1 MRGHSTQFA
10 LTSVEIRSLPAQC
23 PRGYELSAQSLTKYE
38 PGCPSRYEVRDRMS
52 AEVRPWDPFLCES
65 AKMVCTNRLDLV
77 PARTLLDALYHQTSF
92 ITIRCFLETQ
102 YRSMS
107 YITTFGML
115 AIDVRSGTS
124 FLLKDHLEDAFSA
137 RAWTKSDIGP
147 RCPDWA

>member
-1 MRGHSTQFA
+1 
-10 LTSVEIRSLPAQC
+10 
-23 PRGYELSAQSLTKYE
+23 
-38 PGCPSRYEVRDRMS
+38 MS

-92 ITIRCFLETQ
+92 ITIRCFLETR

-107 YITTFGML
+107 YIITFGLL
-115 AIDVRSGTS
+115 AIDVRNGTS

-137 RAWTKSDIGP
+137 RVWTKSDIGP
-147 RCPDWA
+147 RCPDWACIANIRPKDRPQISGFWPRLMRQSETSRGIWRSLSITCSQPNGQSN